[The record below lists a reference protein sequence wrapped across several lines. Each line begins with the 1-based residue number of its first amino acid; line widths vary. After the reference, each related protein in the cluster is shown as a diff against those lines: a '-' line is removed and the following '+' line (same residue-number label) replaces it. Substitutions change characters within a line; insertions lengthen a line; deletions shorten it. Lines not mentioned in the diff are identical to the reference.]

1 VDGLRAR
8 CRKHRVLREHICS
21 VARLGDDAPSCKI
34 PHRNVQSWG
43 SMGRWVNFILLDCL
57 LSHAGVVYFLA
68 CWQRLGSTLHCGF
81 PFLRWQNHVRPRT
94 PVSKCPQEALHHG
107 TVNDVTFAP
116 GMCSLMVL
124 ILNVFART
132 GCRVASQLR
141 PLGKGYCTE
150 HAATPRAPRSSSAPR
165 VATRSA
171 QQLRPFPYRAELL
184 RAPRLCP
191 DPPRRRG
198 YIPCA
203 RVKRR
208 GGRNSIASHDDARDA
223 R

>member
-165 VATRSA
+165 VATRCAATPPLSLQGGVATCSA
-171 QQLRPFPYRAELL
+171 PLPRPTEEARLHSVC
-184 RAPRLCP
+184 PRQE
-191 DPPRRRG
+191 
-198 YIPCA
+198 
-203 RVKRR
+203 KRWSEF
-208 GGRNSIASHDDARDA
+208 NCVS
-223 R
+223 